1 MLAGQFMTATRFAQ
15 AEWCARKEFYTGP
28 RNAEQEE
35 KNPCRGLMGKKSKER
50 VPASIGGRVGLTWP
64 EKRSRSRAR
73 ASSVFCER
81 KRRDPEEPGDD
92 ADLPITRATAVRYRR
107 RSTGGTVSSAIR
119 KSDPA
124 ARRD

>member
-1 MLAGQFMTATRFAQ
+1 M
-15 AEWCARKEFYTGP
+15 
-28 RNAEQEE
+28 
-35 KNPCRGLMGKKSKER
+35 
-50 VPASIGGRVGLTWP
+50 GLTWP

-92 ADLPITRATAVRYRR
+92 ADLLLEPLQF
-107 RSTGGTVSSAIR
+107 GTVDAALEVQYRVRSES
-119 KSDPA
+119 SDPA